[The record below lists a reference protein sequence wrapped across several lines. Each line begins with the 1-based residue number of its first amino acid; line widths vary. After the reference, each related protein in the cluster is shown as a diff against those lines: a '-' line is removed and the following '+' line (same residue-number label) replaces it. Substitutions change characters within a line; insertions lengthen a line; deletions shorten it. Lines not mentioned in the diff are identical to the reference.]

1 MTEKIYHFKTDVVI
15 GLEIHIELA
24 TDSKLFCS
32 CSTHAK
38 PGEED
43 EPNTRTCPVCLGHP
57 GSKPVL
63 NKKAVDYALRL
74 CLALGCRIAPELIF
88 SRKSYFYP
96 DMSKNYQI
104 TQYEIPLGEKGNIK
118 LSDNTKIGLTRVHME
133 EDPAALVHP
142 AGMANS
148 SSVLVD
154 YNRSGDPLCEVVTE
168 PELTSPE
175 QARDFMKQLINI
187 LRYLGIFDINRCII
201 KADANVSIR
210 ESNYQRV
217 EMKNITGFKDIERAL
232 KYEIQRQK
240 KTLKDGNV
248 IRKETRAWNSQYGV
262 TRSLRSKETE
272 ADYGYIIDPDLVPT
286 EITKEWVDEIKENM
300 PELPDEKVKK
310 FMHDF
315 KLSIDDAKVIS
326 ADKDMAELFEKV
338 VKDVDAV
345 LAAKWIRRELVRCL
359 NYVKKDLCDV
369 DIKAHDMSSL
379 LKLVESKKITETTGQ
394 KLMEKLVAGSF
405 DVEKFVK
412 KENLGV
418 ISDDGE
424 LEKLCD
430 EAIAENEKAVAE
442 YKEGN
447 EKSFNFI
454 VGAVMRKSKGK
465 ADPKV
470 VREMLLSKIK

>member
-1 MTEKIYHFKTDVVI
+1 MTEPIYHFTTDVVI

-24 TDSKLFCS
+24 TDSKLFCG
-32 CSTHAK
+32 CATHA
-38 PGEED
+38 EED

-74 CLALGCRIAPELIF
+74 CLALGCKIAPELVF

-104 TQYEIPLGEKGNIK
+104 TQYEMPLGEKGSLT
-118 LSDNTKIGLTRVHME
+118 LSDGVKIGINRVHME

-142 AGMANS
+142 AGMTGS
-148 SSVLVD
+148 TFVLVD

-187 LRYLGIFDINRCII
+187 LRYLGIFDVNRCII
-201 KADANVSIR
+201 KADANVSIK
-210 ESNYQRV
+210 ESGYRRV
-217 EMKNITGFKDIERAL
+217 EMKNITGFKDIELAL

-240 KTLKDGNV
+240 EALKDGAV
-248 IRKETRAWNSQYGV
+248 IKKETRAWDGKYGV

-272 ADYGYIIDPDLVPT
+272 ADYGYIIDPDLVPID
-286 EITKEWVDEIKENM
+286 ITKEWVGRVRENM

-310 FMHDF
+310 FMEHF
-315 KLSIDDAKVIS
+315 GLSLDDAKVIS
-326 ADKDMAELFEKV
+326 ADKVMAELFEKI

-369 DIKAHDMSSL
+369 SISVKDMSSL
-379 LKLVESKKITETTGQ
+379 LRLVSSKKITETTGQ

-405 DVEKFVK
+405 DVEKYVRD
-412 KENLGV
+412 EGLEAIGD
-418 ISDDGE
+418 SGE

-430 EAIAENEKAVAE
+430 EAIAENEKAVLE

-470 VREMLLSKIK
+470 VREMLIGKVD

>member
-1 MTEKIYHFKTDVVI
+1 MTEEIYNFKTDVVI

-32 CSTHAK
+32 CSTHA
-38 PGEED
+38 EED

-74 CLALGCRIAPELIF
+74 CLALGCKIAPELIF

-104 TQYEIPLGEKGNIK
+104 TQYEMPLGEKGSIR
-118 LSDNTKIGLTRVHME
+118 LSDGVKIGINRVHME

-142 AGMANS
+142 AGMTGS
-148 SSVLVD
+148 SFVLID

-187 LRYLGIFDINRCII
+187 LRYLGIFDVNRCII

-210 ESNYQRV
+210 ESGYQRV

-240 KTLKDGNV
+240 KDMKDGQM
-248 IRKETRAWNSQYGV
+248 IKKETRAWDGQYGV

-272 ADYGYIIDPDLVPT
+272 ADYGYIIDPDLVPID
-286 EITKEWVDEIKENM
+286 ITKEWVSGVKENM

-310 FMHDF
+310 FMKH
-315 KLSIDDAKVIS
+315 LGLNVDDAKVIS

-359 NYVKKDLCDV
+359 NYVKKDLSDV
-369 DIKAHDMSSL
+369 DSKELVVL
-379 LKLVESKKITETTGQ
+379 LRLVEEKKITETTGQ

-405 DVEKFVK
+405 DVEKYVK
-412 KENLGV
+412 KEGLGV
-418 ISDDGE
+418 LSDSGE

-430 EAIAENEKAVAE
+430 EAIAENEKAVLE

-470 VREMLLSKIK
+470 VREMLLNKIK